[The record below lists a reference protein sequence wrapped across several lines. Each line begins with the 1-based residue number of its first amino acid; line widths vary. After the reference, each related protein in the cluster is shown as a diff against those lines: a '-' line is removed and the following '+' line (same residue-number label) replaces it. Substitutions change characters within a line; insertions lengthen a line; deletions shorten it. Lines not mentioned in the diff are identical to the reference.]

1 MNEEKIHIQS
11 QEPSY
16 INDIDK
22 KIVKSQVR
30 VKGNNFEEW
39 EDISPEDSTTL
50 GLGAWVLSRKEKKR
64 EELTSVEHLCMK
76 CYTVV
81 DEIDRKSVV

>member
-1 MNEEKIHIQS
+1 MNEEMIHIQS

-50 GLGAWVLSRKEKKR
+50 GLGAWVLSKKEKKR
-64 EELTSVEHLCMK
+64 EELTSVEHLRMK
-76 CYTVV
+76 CYTLVN
-81 DEIDRKSVV
+81 EI

>member
-1 MNEEKIHIQS
+1 MHLMNEEMIHIQS

-30 VKGNNFEEW
+30 VKGNNFEE
-39 EDISPEDSTTL
+39 
-50 GLGAWVLSRKEKKR
+50 
-64 EELTSVEHLCMK
+64 
-76 CYTVV
+76 
-81 DEIDRKSVV
+81 